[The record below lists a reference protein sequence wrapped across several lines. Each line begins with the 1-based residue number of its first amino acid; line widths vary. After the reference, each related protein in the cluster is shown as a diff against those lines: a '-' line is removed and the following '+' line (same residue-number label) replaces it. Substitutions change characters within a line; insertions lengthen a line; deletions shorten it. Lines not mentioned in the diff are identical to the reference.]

1 MSKDISKDIMEII
14 LTEPLMLS
22 VMFVSFV
29 SA

>member
-14 LTEPLMLS
+14 LTEQLMLS
-22 VMFVSFV
+22 VMFVSLV